1 MAAGGL
7 MRQIQISE
15 ENFRRLVKLKNHWSF
30 QHGRITNPEVMNLLD
45 GLKKEIFGYGGSASA
60 DEIER
65 ISKQKSRDQLEAEM
79 GRFSRALDELLVS
92 GHDFEPGYTLD
103 EHIKKMI
110 DVIDGR

>member
-1 MAAGGL
+1 

-15 ENFRRLVKLKNHWSF
+15 ETFRRLVKLKNHWSF
-30 QHGRITNPEVMNLLD
+30 QHGQVTNPEVIKILD
-45 GLKKEIFGYGGSASA
+45 GLKKEIFGYDSSASA

-65 ISKQKSRDQLEAEM
+65 ISKHKRRDQLEDEM
-79 GRFSRALDELLVS
+79 GRFSRALGELLVS
-92 GHDFEPGYTLD
+92 GHDFEQGYTID